1 MAGCRWRAAGLMG
14 LLGGGRGDGVV
25 AYRSN
30 MLGRGSDMVTM
41 GEVDMV
47 HGRGTGEMVDSIA
60 SVHLNLMA
68 AYIVSYNHPLVNA
81 SELVNYLLWEPQRL

>member
-1 MAGCRWRAAGLMG
+1 MVAPRGCKANGVIG
-14 LLGGGRGDGVV
+14 TLGG
-25 AYRSN
+25 
-30 MLGRGSDMVTM
+30 M
-41 GEVDMV
+41 GKVHRV
-47 HGRGTGEMVDSIA
+47 HGRGTREMVDSIA

>member
-1 MAGCRWRAAGLMG
+1 MVVATAWVAGSRWRAAGLPG
-14 LLGGGRGDGVV
+14 WLVGGRGDGVV
-25 AYRSN
+25 AYRGN

-41 GEVDMV
+41 VGMGKVHRV

-68 AYIVSYNHPLVNA
+68 AYIVN
-81 SELVNYLLWEPQRL
+81 